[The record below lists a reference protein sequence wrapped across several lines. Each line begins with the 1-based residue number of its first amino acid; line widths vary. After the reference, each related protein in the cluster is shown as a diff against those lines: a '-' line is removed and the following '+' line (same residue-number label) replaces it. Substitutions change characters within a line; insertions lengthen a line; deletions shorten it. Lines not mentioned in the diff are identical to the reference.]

1 VNRKLFVAF
10 AALTVVAMLVA
21 PVVSAK
27 PWAEKNNEKFQSFLA
42 TFVFDETFAQNLEL
56 NYKPSEDE
64 PNIIVATWE
73 ENYLDYSISIDG
85 STYHLGT
92 DFERTGY
99 VRRTAIGA
107 PFIYFPFDVTGA
119 PFGSIITHSRVE
131 FMFDFSAVSGGIDGT
146 LEMLSSWNVRG
157 ETVEISIRSLRGTGD
172 LQNVQIQATS
182 GLPSTIEGIVIG
194 WPDIP
199 PA

>member
-1 VNRKLFVAF
+1 VNRKLLGVF
-10 AALTVVAMLVA
+10 AALMVAGLLA
-21 PVVSAK
+21 TPVVSAK
-27 PWAEKNNEKFQSFLA
+27 PWEEKNNEKFQSFLA

-85 STYHLGT
+85 LTYQLGA

-99 VRRTAIGA
+99 VKRTAIGA
-107 PFIYFPFDVTGA
+107 PFIYYPFDVTGA

-131 FMFDFSAVSGGIDGT
+131 FTFDFSAVPGGIDGT
-146 LEMLSSWNVRG
+146 LEMLSLWNVHG

-172 LQNVQIQATS
+172 LQNVQILATS
-182 GLPSTIEGIVIG
+182 GPMTIEGIVIG